1 MKNSPLH
8 IKEIL
13 KYSLILLLVITI
25 FSVLSRKWGGKKGT
39 LLDYEQARQESL
51 GAEESPSSENVSADS
66 SASQKDD
73 TDISSDDGTQT
84 GENKTIPEET
94 LSPTDAQTASSLHY
108 NGSSSPERVSYKEG
122 FYYEPLS
129 NDLISYITGISYPAL
144 PSEASEGTLNVGEQ
158 NDISY
163 ADLRYVH
170 IIHYDFD
177 GKLAEGEL
185 ICHNS
190 IAEDLVE
197 IFYDLYASEYQIEKV
212 ILIENYNGDDTA
224 SMADNNTSCFN
235 YRMVDGT
242 KSLSRHALGLAIDI
256 NPLYNPYIRYD
267 KKSGQ
272 TVSPVEGEAY
282 ADRTVS
288 FPYKIDPDDLCY
300 RLFTEHGFTW
310 GGNWNSSKDYQHFQ
324 KALP

>member
-1 MKNSPLH
+1 MKKSPLP

-13 KYSLILLLVITI
+13 KYSLILLLVIAV

-51 GAEESPSSENVSADS
+51 SAEETPSAENDSADG
-66 SASQKDD
+66 SASQKDE
-73 TDISSDDGTQT
+73 TDDLSDAGA
-84 GENKTIPEET
+84 P
-94 LSPTDAQTASSLHY
+94 TASSLHY
-108 NGSSSPERVSYKEG
+108 NGSPSPERVTYKEG

-144 PSEASEGTLNVGEQ
+144 PSEAPEGTLNVGEQ

-212 ILIENYNGDDTA
+212 TLIENYNGDDTA

-235 YRMVDGT
+235 YRVVDGT

-267 KKSGQ
+267 KKGGQ

>member
-1 MKNSPLH
+1 MKKTPLP

-13 KYSLILLLVITI
+13 KYSLILLLVIAV
-25 FSVLSRKWGGKKGT
+25 FSVLSRKWGGRNGT
-39 LLDYEQARQESL
+39 LLDYEQARQKSL
-51 GAEESPSSENVSADS
+51 STVETPSAENDSADGI
-66 SASQKDD
+66 ASHED
-73 TDISSDDGTQT
+73 
-84 GENKTIPEET
+84 
-94 LSPTDAQTASSLHY
+94 TASSLHY
-108 NGSSSPERVSYKEG
+108 NSSPSPERVSYKEG

-129 NDLISYITGISYPAL
+129 NDLISYITGVSYPAL
-144 PSEASEGTLNVGEQ
+144 PSEASEDALNVGEQ

-177 GKLAEGEL
+177 GNLAEGEL

-212 ILIENYNGDDTA
+212 TLIENYNGDDTA

-235 YRMVDGT
+235 YRVVDGT
-242 KSLSRHALGLAIDI
+242 KSLSKHALGLAIDI

-267 KKSGQ
+267 KKGCQ

>member
-1 MKNSPLH
+1 MKKSPLP

-13 KYSLILLLVITI
+13 KYSLILLLVIAV

-51 GAEESPSSENVSADS
+51 STGETPSAENNSADGS
-66 SASQKDD
+66 VSQKDE
-73 TDISSDDGTQT
+73 TDDLSDDDT
-84 GENKTIPEET
+84 
-94 LSPTDAQTASSLHY
+94 QTASSLHY
-108 NGSSSPERVSYKEG
+108 NGSPSPERVTYKEG

-129 NDLISYITGISYPAL
+129 NDLISYITGISYPAP
-144 PSEASEGTLNVGEQ
+144 PSEASENTLNEGEQ

-177 GKLAEGEL
+177 GNLAEGEL
-185 ICHNS
+185 ICHNF
-190 IAEDLVE
+190 IAEDLLE

-212 ILIENYNGDDTA
+212 TLIENYNGDDTA

-235 YRMVDGT
+235 YRVVDGT
-242 KSLSRHALGLAIDI
+242 KSLSKHALGLAVDI

-267 KKSGQ
+267 KKGGQ

-300 RLFTEHGFTW
+300 RLFAEHGFTW

>member
-1 MKNSPLH
+1 MKNSPLP

-13 KYSLILLLVITI
+13 KYSLILLLVIAI

-51 GAEESPSSENVSADS
+51 GAEETPSAENDSADS
-66 SASQKDD
+66 SA
-73 TDISSDDGTQT
+73 
-84 GENKTIPEET
+84 
-94 LSPTDAQTASSLHY
+94 SLHY

-144 PSEASEGTLNVGEQ
+144 PSEAPEGTLNVGEQ

-197 IFYDLYASEYQIEKV
+197 IFYDLYASEYQVEKV
-212 ILIENYNGDDTA
+212 TLIENYNGDDTA

-235 YRMVDGT
+235 YRVVDGT

-267 KKSGQ
+267 KKGGQ
-272 TVSPVEGEAY
+272 TVSPVEGGAY

>member
-1 MKNSPLH
+1 MKKTPLP

-13 KYSLILLLVITI
+13 KYSLILLLVIAV
-25 FSVLSRKWGGKKGT
+25 FSVLSRKWGGRNGT

-51 GAEESPSSENVSADS
+51 SAVETPSAENDSADG
-66 SASQKDD
+66 SASHED
-73 TDISSDDGTQT
+73 
-84 GENKTIPEET
+84 
-94 LSPTDAQTASSLHY
+94 TASSLHY
-108 NGSSSPERVSYKEG
+108 NSSPSPERVSYKEG

-129 NDLISYITGISYPAL
+129 NDLISYITGVSYPAL
-144 PSEASEGTLNVGEQ
+144 PSEASEDALNVGEQ

-177 GKLAEGEL
+177 GNLAEGEL

-212 ILIENYNGDDTA
+212 TLIENYNGDDTS

-235 YRMVDGT
+235 YRVVDGT
-242 KSLSRHALGLAIDI
+242 KSLSKHALGLAIDI

-267 KKSGQ
+267 KKGGQ
-272 TVSPVEGEAY
+272 TVSPIEGEAY
-282 ADRTVS
+282 ADRTFS

>member
-1 MKNSPLH
+1 MKNSPLP

-13 KYSLILLLVITI
+13 KYSLILLLVIAI

-51 GAEESPSSENVSADS
+51 GAEETPSAENDSADS
-66 SASQKDD
+66 SA
-73 TDISSDDGTQT
+73 
-84 GENKTIPEET
+84 
-94 LSPTDAQTASSLHY
+94 SLHY

-144 PSEASEGTLNVGEQ
+144 PSEAPEGTLNVGEQ

-212 ILIENYNGDDTA
+212 TLIENYNGDDTA

-235 YRMVDGT
+235 YRVVDGT
-242 KSLSRHALGLAIDI
+242 KSLSKHALGLAIDI

-267 KKSGQ
+267 KKGGQ
-272 TVSPVEGEAY
+272 TVSPIEGEAY

>member
-1 MKNSPLH
+1 MKNSPLP

-13 KYSLILLLVITI
+13 KYSLILLLVIAI

-51 GAEESPSSENVSADS
+51 GAEETPSTENDSADS
-66 SASQKDD
+66 SAS
-73 TDISSDDGTQT
+73 
-84 GENKTIPEET
+84 
-94 LSPTDAQTASSLHY
+94 LHY
-108 NGSSSPERVSYKEG
+108 NGSPSPERVSYTEG

-144 PSEASEGTLNVGEQ
+144 PSEAPEGTLNIGEQ

-197 IFYDLYASEYQIEKV
+197 IFYDLYASEYQVEKV
-212 ILIENYNGDDTA
+212 TLIENYNGDDTA

-235 YRMVDGT
+235 YRVVDGT

-267 KKSGQ
+267 KKGGQ
-272 TVSPVEGEAY
+272 TVSPVEGGAY

>member
-1 MKNSPLH
+1 MKKSPLP

-13 KYSLILLLVITI
+13 KYSLILLLVIAV
-25 FSVLSRKWGGKKGT
+25 FSVLSRKWSGKKGT
-39 LLDYEQARQESL
+39 LLDYELARQESL
-51 GAEESPSSENVSADS
+51 STGATPSAGNDSADGS
-66 SASQKDD
+66 VSQKDE
-73 TDISSDDGTQT
+73 TDDLSDAG
-84 GENKTIPEET
+84 
-94 LSPTDAQTASSLHY
+94 AQTASSLHY
-108 NGSSSPERVSYKEG
+108 NGSPSPERVTYKEG

-144 PSEASEGTLNVGEQ
+144 PSEASENTLNVGEQ

-177 GKLAEGEL
+177 GNLAEGEL
-185 ICHNS
+185 ICHNF
-190 IAEDLVE
+190 IAEDLLE
-197 IFYDLYASEYQIEKV
+197 IFYDLYVSEYQIEKV
-212 ILIENYNGDDTA
+212 TLIENYNGDDTA

-235 YRMVDGT
+235 YRVVDGT
-242 KSLSRHALGLAIDI
+242 KSLSKHALGLAVDI

-267 KKSGQ
+267 KKGGQ

-300 RLFTEHGFTW
+300 RLFAEHGFTW

>member
-1 MKNSPLH
+1 MKNSPLP

-13 KYSLILLLVITI
+13 KYSLILLLVIAI

-51 GAEESPSSENVSADS
+51 GAEESPSAENDSADS
-66 SASQKDD
+66 SA
-73 TDISSDDGTQT
+73 
-84 GENKTIPEET
+84 
-94 LSPTDAQTASSLHY
+94 SLHY

-144 PSEASEGTLNVGEQ
+144 PFEAPEGTLNVGEQ

-212 ILIENYNGDDTA
+212 TLIENYNGDDTA

-235 YRMVDGT
+235 YRVVDGT

-267 KKSGQ
+267 KKGGQ

>member
-1 MKNSPLH
+1 MKNSPLP

-13 KYSLILLLVITI
+13 KYSLILLLVIAI

-51 GAEESPSSENVSADS
+51 GAEETPSAENDSADS
-66 SASQKDD
+66 SA
-73 TDISSDDGTQT
+73 
-84 GENKTIPEET
+84 
-94 LSPTDAQTASSLHY
+94 SLHY

-144 PSEASEGTLNVGEQ
+144 PSEASENTLNVGGQ

-177 GKLAEGEL
+177 GNLAEGEL
-185 ICHNS
+185 ICHNF
-190 IAEDLVE
+190 IAEDLLE

-212 ILIENYNGDDTA
+212 TLIENYNGDDTA

-267 KKSGQ
+267 KKGGQ

-310 GGNWNSSKDYQHFQ
+310 GGDAWYKNGYGTRDYMHFSYMGG
-324 KALP
+324 

>member
-1 MKNSPLH
+1 MKNSPLP

-13 KYSLILLLVITI
+13 KYSLILLLVIAI

-39 LLDYEQARQESL
+39 LLDYEQTRQESL
-51 GAEESPSSENVSADS
+51 GAEETPSAENDSADS
-66 SASQKDD
+66 SA
-73 TDISSDDGTQT
+73 
-84 GENKTIPEET
+84 
-94 LSPTDAQTASSLHY
+94 SLHY

-212 ILIENYNGDDTA
+212 TLIENYNGDDTA

-235 YRMVDGT
+235 YRVVDGT

-267 KKSGQ
+267 KKGGQ

>member
-1 MKNSPLH
+1 MKKTPLP

-13 KYSLILLLVITI
+13 KYSLILLLVIAV
-25 FSVLSRKWGGKKGT
+25 FSFLSRKWGGKKGT

-51 GAEESPSSENVSADS
+51 SAGETPSAENNSADGS
-66 SASQKDD
+66 VSQKDE
-73 TDISSDDGTQT
+73 TDDLSDDDT
-84 GENKTIPEET
+84 
-94 LSPTDAQTASSLHY
+94 QTASSLHY
-108 NGSSSPERVSYKEG
+108 NGSPSPERVTYKEG

-129 NDLISYITGISYPAL
+129 NDLISYITGISFPAL
-144 PSEASEGTLNVGEQ
+144 PSEASENTLNVGEQ

-177 GKLAEGEL
+177 GNLAEGEL
-185 ICHNS
+185 ICHNF
-190 IAEDLVE
+190 IAEDLLE
-197 IFYDLYASEYQIEKV
+197 IFYDLYVSEYQIEKV
-212 ILIENYNGDDTA
+212 TLIENYNGDDTA

-235 YRMVDGT
+235 YRVVDGT
-242 KSLSRHALGLAIDI
+242 KSLSKHALGLAIDI

-267 KKSGQ
+267 KKGGQ

>member
-1 MKNSPLH
+1 MKKSPLP

-13 KYSLILLLVITI
+13 KYSLILLLVIAV

-51 GAEESPSSENVSADS
+51 SAGETPSAENDSADGS
-66 SASQKDD
+66 VSQKDE
-73 TDISSDDGTQT
+73 TDDLSDDDT
-84 GENKTIPEET
+84 
-94 LSPTDAQTASSLHY
+94 QTASSLHY
-108 NGSSSPERVSYKEG
+108 NGSPSPERVTYKEG

-129 NDLISYITGISYPAL
+129 NDLISYITGISYPAP
-144 PSEASEGTLNVGEQ
+144 PSEASENTLNEGEQ

-177 GKLAEGEL
+177 GNLAEGEL
-185 ICHNS
+185 ICHNF
-190 IAEDLVE
+190 IAEDLLE
-197 IFYDLYASEYQIEKV
+197 IFYDLYVSEYQIEKV
-212 ILIENYNGDDTA
+212 TLIENYNGDDTA

-235 YRMVDGT
+235 YRVVDGT
-242 KSLSRHALGLAIDI
+242 KSLSKHALGLAIDI

-267 KKSGQ
+267 KKGGQ

-300 RLFTEHGFTW
+300 RLFAEHGFTW

>member
-1 MKNSPLH
+1 MKKSPLP

-13 KYSLILLLVITI
+13 KYSLILLLVIAV

-39 LLDYEQARQESL
+39 LLDYELARQESL
-51 GAEESPSSENVSADS
+51 SAGETPSAENDSADGS
-66 SASQKDD
+66 VSQKDE
-73 TDISSDDGTQT
+73 TDDLSDAG
-84 GENKTIPEET
+84 
-94 LSPTDAQTASSLHY
+94 AQTASSLHY
-108 NGSSSPERVSYKEG
+108 NGSPSPERVIYKEG

-144 PSEASEGTLNVGEQ
+144 PSEASENTLNVGGQ

-177 GKLAEGEL
+177 GNLAEGEL
-185 ICHNS
+185 ICHNF
-190 IAEDLVE
+190 IAEDLLE
-197 IFYDLYASEYQIEKV
+197 IFYDLYASGYQIEKV
-212 ILIENYNGDDTA
+212 TLIENYNGDDTA

-235 YRMVDGT
+235 YRVVDGT
-242 KSLSRHALGLAIDI
+242 KSLSKHALGLAIDI

-267 KKSGQ
+267 KKGGQ

-300 RLFTEHGFTW
+300 RLFAEHGFTW

>member
-1 MKNSPLH
+1 MKNSPLP

-13 KYSLILLLVITI
+13 KYSLILLLVIAI

-51 GAEESPSSENVSADS
+51 GAEETPSAENDSADS
-66 SASQKDD
+66 SA
-73 TDISSDDGTQT
+73 
-84 GENKTIPEET
+84 
-94 LSPTDAQTASSLHY
+94 SLHY

-144 PSEASEGTLNVGEQ
+144 PSEAPEGTLNVGEQ

-212 ILIENYNGDDTA
+212 TLIENYNGDDTA

-235 YRMVDGT
+235 YRVVDGT

-267 KKSGQ
+267 KKGGQ

>member
-1 MKNSPLH
+1 MKNSPLP

-13 KYSLILLLVITI
+13 KYSLILLLVIAI

-51 GAEESPSSENVSADS
+51 GAEETPSADNDSADS
-66 SASQKDD
+66 SA
-73 TDISSDDGTQT
+73 
-84 GENKTIPEET
+84 
-94 LSPTDAQTASSLHY
+94 SLHY

-144 PSEASEGTLNVGEQ
+144 PSEAPEGTLNVGEQ

-212 ILIENYNGDDTA
+212 TLIENYNGDDTA

-235 YRMVDGT
+235 YRVVDGT

-267 KKSGQ
+267 KKGGQ

>member
-1 MKNSPLH
+1 MKKSPLP

-13 KYSLILLLVITI
+13 KYSFILLLVIAV
-25 FSVLSRKWGGKKGT
+25 FSVLSRKWSGKKGT
-39 LLDYEQARQESL
+39 LLDYELARQESL
-51 GAEESPSSENVSADS
+51 SAGETPSAENDSADG
-66 SASQKDD
+66 SASQKDE
-73 TDISSDDGTQT
+73 TDDLSDDDT
-84 GENKTIPEET
+84 
-94 LSPTDAQTASSLHY
+94 QTASSLHY
-108 NGSSSPERVSYKEG
+108 NGSPSPERVTYKEG

-129 NDLISYITGISYPAL
+129 NDLISYITGISFPAL
-144 PSEASEGTLNVGEQ
+144 PSEASENTLNVGEQ

-177 GKLAEGEL
+177 GNLAEGEL
-185 ICHNS
+185 ICHNF
-190 IAEDLVE
+190 IAEDLLE
-197 IFYDLYASEYQIEKV
+197 IFYDLYVSEYQIEKV
-212 ILIENYNGDDTA
+212 TLIENYNGDDTA

-235 YRMVDGT
+235 YRVVDGT
-242 KSLSRHALGLAIDI
+242 KSLSKHALGLAIDI

-267 KKSGQ
+267 KKGGQ

>member
-1 MKNSPLH
+1 M
-8 IKEIL
+8 
-13 KYSLILLLVITI
+13 
-25 FSVLSRKWGGKKGT
+25 GG
-39 LLDYEQARQESL
+39 
-51 GAEESPSSENVSADS
+51 
-66 SASQKDD
+66 
-73 TDISSDDGTQT
+73 
-84 GENKTIPEET
+84 
-94 LSPTDAQTASSLHY
+94 
-108 NGSSSPERVSYKEG
+108 
-122 FYYEPLS
+122 
-129 NDLISYITGISYPAL
+129 
-144 PSEASEGTLNVGEQ
+144 Q

-177 GKLAEGEL
+177 GNLAEGEL
-185 ICHNS
+185 ICHNF
-190 IAEDLVE
+190 IAEDLLE

-212 ILIENYNGDDTA
+212 TLIENYNGDDTA

-235 YRMVDGT
+235 YRVVDGT
-242 KSLSRHALGLAIDI
+242 KSLSKHALGLAIDI

-267 KKSGQ
+267 KKGGQ

-300 RLFTEHGFTW
+300 RLFAEHGFTW

>member
-1 MKNSPLH
+1 MKNSPLP

-13 KYSLILLLVITI
+13 KYSLILLLVIAI

-51 GAEESPSSENVSADS
+51 GAEETPSADNDSADS
-66 SASQKDD
+66 SA
-73 TDISSDDGTQT
+73 
-84 GENKTIPEET
+84 
-94 LSPTDAQTASSLHY
+94 SLHY

-144 PSEASEGTLNVGEQ
+144 PSEAPEGTLNVGEQ

-212 ILIENYNGDDTA
+212 TLIENYNGDDTA

-235 YRMVDGT
+235 YRVVDGT

-267 KKSGQ
+267 KKGGQ
-272 TVSPVEGEAY
+272 TVSPIEGEAY

>member
-1 MKNSPLH
+1 MKKSPLP

-13 KYSLILLLVITI
+13 KYSLILLLVIAV

-51 GAEESPSSENVSADS
+51 STGETPSAENDSADGS
-66 SASQKDD
+66 VSQKDE
-73 TDISSDDGTQT
+73 TDDLSDDDT
-84 GENKTIPEET
+84 
-94 LSPTDAQTASSLHY
+94 QTASSLHY
-108 NGSSSPERVSYKEG
+108 NGSPSPERVTYKEG
-122 FYYEPLS
+122 FYSEPLS
-129 NDLISYITGISYPAL
+129 NDLISYITGISYPAQ
-144 PSEASEGTLNVGEQ
+144 PSEASENTLNVGEQ

-177 GKLAEGEL
+177 GNLAEGEL
-185 ICHNS
+185 ICHNF
-190 IAEDLVE
+190 IAEDLLE
-197 IFYDLYASEYQIEKV
+197 IFYDLYVSEYQIEKV
-212 ILIENYNGDDTA
+212 TLIENYNGDDTA

-235 YRMVDGT
+235 YRVVDGT
-242 KSLSRHALGLAIDI
+242 KSLSKHALGLAVDI

-267 KKSGQ
+267 KKGGQ

>member
-1 MKNSPLH
+1 MKKTPLP

-13 KYSLILLLVITI
+13 KYSLILLLVIAV

-51 GAEESPSSENVSADS
+51 STA
-66 SASQKDD
+66 
-73 TDISSDDGTQT
+73 
-84 GENKTIPEET
+84 ET
-94 LSPTDAQTASSLHY
+94 LFVETPSTENDFADGSSSLHS
-108 NGSSSPERVSYKEG
+108 NGSPSPERVSYKEG

-129 NDLISYITGISYPAL
+129 SDLISYITGVSYPAL
-144 PSEASEGTLNVGEQ
+144 PSEASEDTLNVGEQ

-177 GKLAEGEL
+177 GNLAEGEL

-212 ILIENYNGDDTA
+212 TLIENYNGDDTA

-235 YRMVDGT
+235 YRVVDGT
-242 KSLSRHALGLAIDI
+242 KSLSKHALGLAIDI

-267 KKSGQ
+267 KKGGQ

>member
-1 MKNSPLH
+1 MKNSPLP

-13 KYSLILLLVITI
+13 KYSLILLLVIAI

-51 GAEESPSSENVSADS
+51 GAEETPSADNDSADS
-66 SASQKDD
+66 SASQKDE
-73 TDISSDDGTQT
+73 TDDLSDAG
-84 GENKTIPEET
+84 
-94 LSPTDAQTASSLHY
+94 AQTASSLHY

-144 PSEASEGTLNVGEQ
+144 PSEAPEGTLNVGEQ

-212 ILIENYNGDDTA
+212 TLIENYNGDDTA

-235 YRMVDGT
+235 YRVVDGT

-267 KKSGQ
+267 KKGGQ

>member
-1 MKNSPLH
+1 MKNSPLP

-13 KYSLILLLVITI
+13 KYSLILLLVIAI

-51 GAEESPSSENVSADS
+51 DAEETPSAENDSADS
-66 SASQKDD
+66 SA
-73 TDISSDDGTQT
+73 
-84 GENKTIPEET
+84 
-94 LSPTDAQTASSLHY
+94 SLHY

-144 PSEASEGTLNVGEQ
+144 PSEAPEGTLNVGEQ

-212 ILIENYNGDDTA
+212 TLIENYNGDDTA

-235 YRMVDGT
+235 YRVVDGT
-242 KSLSRHALGLAIDI
+242 KFLSRHALGLAIDI

-267 KKSGQ
+267 KKGGQ

>member
-1 MKNSPLH
+1 MKNSPLP

-13 KYSLILLLVITI
+13 KYSLILLLVIAI

-39 LLDYEQARQESL
+39 LLDYELARQESL
-51 GAEESPSSENVSADS
+51 SAGETPSAENDSADGS
-66 SASQKDD
+66 VSQKDE
-73 TDISSDDGTQT
+73 TDDLSDAG
-84 GENKTIPEET
+84 
-94 LSPTDAQTASSLHY
+94 AQTASSLHY
-108 NGSSSPERVSYKEG
+108 NGSPSPERVIYKDG

-144 PSEASEGTLNVGEQ
+144 PSEASENTLNVGGQ

-163 ADLRYVH
+163 ANLRYVH

-177 GKLAEGEL
+177 GNLAEGEL
-185 ICHNS
+185 ICHNF
-190 IAEDLVE
+190 IAEDLLE
-197 IFYDLYASEYQIEKV
+197 IFYDLYASGYQIEKV
-212 ILIENYNGDDTA
+212 TLIENYNGDDTA

-235 YRMVDGT
+235 YRVVDGT
-242 KSLSRHALGLAIDI
+242 KSLSKHALGLAIDI

-267 KKSGQ
+267 KKGGQ

-300 RLFTEHGFTW
+300 RLFAEHGFTW

>member
-1 MKNSPLH
+1 MKNSLLP

-13 KYSLILLLVITI
+13 KYSLILLLVIAI

-51 GAEESPSSENVSADS
+51 DAEETPSAENDSADS
-66 SASQKDD
+66 SA
-73 TDISSDDGTQT
+73 
-84 GENKTIPEET
+84 
-94 LSPTDAQTASSLHY
+94 SLHY

-144 PSEASEGTLNVGEQ
+144 PSEAPEGTLNVGEQ

-212 ILIENYNGDDTA
+212 TLIENYNGDDTA

-235 YRMVDGT
+235 YRVVDGT

-267 KKSGQ
+267 KKGGQ

>member
-1 MKNSPLH
+1 MKNSPLP

-13 KYSLILLLVITI
+13 KYSLILLLVIAI

-51 GAEESPSSENVSADS
+51 STEETPSADNDSADS
-66 SASQKDD
+66 SA
-73 TDISSDDGTQT
+73 
-84 GENKTIPEET
+84 
-94 LSPTDAQTASSLHY
+94 SLHY

-144 PSEASEGTLNVGEQ
+144 PSEAPEGTLNVGEQ

-212 ILIENYNGDDTA
+212 TLIENYNGDDTA

-235 YRMVDGT
+235 YRVVDGT

-267 KKSGQ
+267 KKGGQ

>member
-1 MKNSPLH
+1 MKNSPLP

-13 KYSLILLLVITI
+13 KYSLILLLVIAI

-51 GAEESPSSENVSADS
+51 GAEETPSAENDSADS
-66 SASQKDD
+66 SA
-73 TDISSDDGTQT
+73 
-84 GENKTIPEET
+84 
-94 LSPTDAQTASSLHY
+94 SLHY

-144 PSEASEGTLNVGEQ
+144 PSEAPEGTLNVGEQ

-212 ILIENYNGDDTA
+212 TLIENYNGDDTA

-267 KKSGQ
+267 KKGGQ

>member
-1 MKNSPLH
+1 MKNSPLP

-13 KYSLILLLVITI
+13 KYSLILLLVIAI

-51 GAEESPSSENVSADS
+51 GAEETPSADNDSADS
-66 SASQKDD
+66 SA
-73 TDISSDDGTQT
+73 
-84 GENKTIPEET
+84 
-94 LSPTDAQTASSLHY
+94 SLHY

-144 PSEASEGTLNVGEQ
+144 PSEAPEGTLNVGEQ

-212 ILIENYNGDDTA
+212 TLIENYNGDDTA

-235 YRMVDGT
+235 YRVVDGT

-267 KKSGQ
+267 KKGGQ

-324 KALP
+324 KALS

>member
-1 MKNSPLH
+1 MKNSPLP

-13 KYSLILLLVITI
+13 KYSLILLLVIAI

-51 GAEESPSSENVSADS
+51 GAEETPSADNDSADS
-66 SASQKDD
+66 SA
-73 TDISSDDGTQT
+73 
-84 GENKTIPEET
+84 
-94 LSPTDAQTASSLHY
+94 SLHY

-144 PSEASEGTLNVGEQ
+144 PSEAPEGTLNVGEQ
-158 NDISY
+158 NGISY

-212 ILIENYNGDDTA
+212 TLIENYNGDDTA

-235 YRMVDGT
+235 YRVVDGT

-267 KKSGQ
+267 KKGGQ

>member
-1 MKNSPLH
+1 MKNSPLP

-13 KYSLILLLVITI
+13 KYSLILLLVIAI

-51 GAEESPSSENVSADS
+51 GAEETPSADNDSADS
-66 SASQKDD
+66 SA
-73 TDISSDDGTQT
+73 
-84 GENKTIPEET
+84 
-94 LSPTDAQTASSLHY
+94 SLHY

-129 NDLISYITGISYPAL
+129 NDLISYITGTSYPAL
-144 PSEASEGTLNVGEQ
+144 PSEAPEGTLNVGEQ

-212 ILIENYNGDDTA
+212 TLIENYNGDDTA

-267 KKSGQ
+267 KKGGQ

>member
-1 MKNSPLH
+1 MKNSPLP

-13 KYSLILLLVITI
+13 KYSLILLLVIAI

-51 GAEESPSSENVSADS
+51 DAEETPSAENDSADS

-84 GENKTIPEET
+84 GENKIIPEET
-94 LSPTDAQTASSLHY
+94 LSPTNAQTA
-108 NGSSSPERVSYKEG
+108 SSPERVSYKEG

-144 PSEASEGTLNVGEQ
+144 PSEAPEGTLNVGEQ

-212 ILIENYNGDDTA
+212 TLIENYNGDDTA

-235 YRMVDGT
+235 YRVVDGT

-267 KKSGQ
+267 KKGGQ

>member
-1 MKNSPLH
+1 MKKSPLP

-13 KYSLILLLVITI
+13 KYSLILLLVIAV

-39 LLDYEQARQESL
+39 LLDYELARQESL
-51 GAEESPSSENVSADS
+51 SAGETPSAENDSADGS
-66 SASQKDD
+66 VSQKDE
-73 TDISSDDGTQT
+73 TDDLSDAG
-84 GENKTIPEET
+84 
-94 LSPTDAQTASSLHY
+94 AQTASSLHY
-108 NGSSSPERVSYKEG
+108 NGSPSPERVIYKEG

-144 PSEASEGTLNVGEQ
+144 PSEASENTLNVGEQ

-177 GKLAEGEL
+177 GNLAEGEL
-185 ICHNS
+185 ICHNF
-190 IAEDLVE
+190 IAEDLLE
-197 IFYDLYASEYQIEKV
+197 IFYDLYASGYQIEKV
-212 ILIENYNGDDTA
+212 TLIENYNGDDTA

-235 YRMVDGT
+235 YRVVDGT
-242 KSLSRHALGLAIDI
+242 KSLSKHALGLAIDI

-267 KKSGQ
+267 KKGGQ

-300 RLFTEHGFTW
+300 RLFAEHGFTW

>member
-1 MKNSPLH
+1 MKKSPLP

-13 KYSLILLLVITI
+13 KYSLILLLVIAV

-51 GAEESPSSENVSADS
+51 STGETPSAENNSADGS
-66 SASQKDD
+66 VSQKDE
-73 TDISSDDGTQT
+73 TDDLSDDDT
-84 GENKTIPEET
+84 
-94 LSPTDAQTASSLHY
+94 QTASSLHY
-108 NGSSSPERVSYKEG
+108 NGSPSPERVTYKEG

-129 NDLISYITGISYPAL
+129 NDLISYITGISYPAP
-144 PSEASEGTLNVGEQ
+144 PSEASENTLNEGEQ

-177 GKLAEGEL
+177 GNLAEGEL
-185 ICHNS
+185 ICHNF
-190 IAEDLVE
+190 IAEDLLE

-212 ILIENYNGDDTA
+212 TLIENYNGDDTA

-235 YRMVDGT
+235 YRVVDGT
-242 KSLSRHALGLAIDI
+242 KSLSKHALGLAVDI

-267 KKSGQ
+267 KKGGQ

>member
-1 MKNSPLH
+1 MKNSPLP

-13 KYSLILLLVITI
+13 KYSLILLLVIAI

-51 GAEESPSSENVSADS
+51 GAEETPSAENDSADS
-66 SASQKDD
+66 SA
-73 TDISSDDGTQT
+73 
-84 GENKTIPEET
+84 
-94 LSPTDAQTASSLHY
+94 SLHY

-144 PSEASEGTLNVGEQ
+144 PSEAPEGTLNVWEQ

-212 ILIENYNGDDTA
+212 TLIENYNGDDTA

-235 YRMVDGT
+235 YRVVDGT

-267 KKSGQ
+267 KKGGQ

>member
-1 MKNSPLH
+1 MKKSPLP

-13 KYSLILLLVITI
+13 KYSLILLLVIAV

-39 LLDYEQARQESL
+39 LLDYELARQESL
-51 GAEESPSSENVSADS
+51 SAGETPSAEKDSADGS
-66 SASQKDD
+66 VSQKDE
-73 TDISSDDGTQT
+73 TDDLSDDDT
-84 GENKTIPEET
+84 
-94 LSPTDAQTASSLHY
+94 QTASSLHY
-108 NGSSSPERVSYKEG
+108 NGSPFPERVTYKEG

-129 NDLISYITGISYPAL
+129 NDLISYITGISFPAL
-144 PSEASEGTLNVGEQ
+144 PSEASENTLNVGEQ

-177 GKLAEGEL
+177 GNLAEGEL
-185 ICHNS
+185 ICHNF
-190 IAEDLVE
+190 IAEDLLE
-197 IFYDLYASEYQIEKV
+197 IFYDLYVSEYQIEKV
-212 ILIENYNGDDTA
+212 TLIENYNGDDTA

-235 YRMVDGT
+235 YRVVDGT
-242 KSLSRHALGLAIDI
+242 KSLSKHALGLAVDI

-267 KKSGQ
+267 KKGGQ

>member
-1 MKNSPLH
+1 MKKSPLP

-13 KYSLILLLVITI
+13 KYSLILLLVIAV
-25 FSVLSRKWGGKKGT
+25 FSVLSRKWSGKKGT
-39 LLDYEQARQESL
+39 LLDYELARQESL
-51 GAEESPSSENVSADS
+51 STGATPSAGNDSADGS
-66 SASQKDD
+66 VSQKDE
-73 TDISSDDGTQT
+73 TDDLSDAG
-84 GENKTIPEET
+84 
-94 LSPTDAQTASSLHY
+94 AQTASSLHY
-108 NGSSSPERVSYKEG
+108 NGSPSPERVTYKEG

-144 PSEASEGTLNVGEQ
+144 PSEASENTLNVGEQ

-177 GKLAEGEL
+177 GNLAEGEL
-185 ICHNS
+185 ICHNF
-190 IAEDLVE
+190 IAEDLLE

-212 ILIENYNGDDTA
+212 TLIENYNGDDTA

-235 YRMVDGT
+235 YRVVDGT
-242 KSLSRHALGLAIDI
+242 KSLSKHALGLAVDI

-267 KKSGQ
+267 KKGGQ

-300 RLFTEHGFTW
+300 RLFAEHGFTW

>member
-1 MKNSPLH
+1 MKKSPLP

-13 KYSLILLLVITI
+13 KYSLILLLVIAV
-25 FSVLSRKWGGKKGT
+25 FSVLSRKWSGKKGT
-39 LLDYEQARQESL
+39 LLDYELARQESL
-51 GAEESPSSENVSADS
+51 STEATPSAGNDSADGS
-66 SASQKDD
+66 VSQKDE
-73 TDISSDDGTQT
+73 TDDLSDAG
-84 GENKTIPEET
+84 
-94 LSPTDAQTASSLHY
+94 AQTASSLHY
-108 NGSSSPERVSYKEG
+108 NGSPSPERVTYKEG

-144 PSEASEGTLNVGEQ
+144 PSEASENTLNVGEQ

-177 GKLAEGEL
+177 GNLAEGEL
-185 ICHNS
+185 ICHNF
-190 IAEDLVE
+190 IAEDLLE

-212 ILIENYNGDDTA
+212 TLIENYNGDDTA

-235 YRMVDGT
+235 YRVVDGT
-242 KSLSRHALGLAIDI
+242 KSLSKHALGLAVDI

-267 KKSGQ
+267 KKGGQ

>member
-1 MKNSPLH
+1 MKNSPLS

-13 KYSLILLLVITI
+13 KYSLILLLVIAI

-51 GAEESPSSENVSADS
+51 GAEETPSVENDSADS
-66 SASQKDD
+66 SA
-73 TDISSDDGTQT
+73 
-84 GENKTIPEET
+84 
-94 LSPTDAQTASSLHY
+94 SLHY

-144 PSEASEGTLNVGEQ
+144 PSEAPEGTLNVGEQ

-212 ILIENYNGDDTA
+212 TLIENYNGDDTA

-235 YRMVDGT
+235 YRVVDGT

-267 KKSGQ
+267 KKGGQ